1 MVVGIHRNAKAVIDL
16 DAIKHNIEIEKKRM
30 RDDQKLFAVV
40 KANAYGHGMIEVA
53 KTAKEAGA
61 NGFCVAIID
70 EGIELRNAGFDD
82 LVLILGVCPAEQSN
96 VIAANDLSVAVGDL
110 DFLENAKPLLK
121 AQGLKLKV
129 HLAFDTGM
137 GRIGFVN
144 GEKVHEAEAFMKEN
158 SDQFEFEGIFTH
170 FACADTKD
178 DSYYKKQLEKFN
190 ELKDALDD
198 LPLTFMLQ
206 IPQPRCGMMIAAE
219 MPFVT
224 GLRCMASIR
233 PGESWNFLVKSSLL
247 LRLKASLFR

>member
-53 KTAKEAGA
+53 RTAKEAGA

-144 GEKVHEAEAFMKEN
+144 GEKVHEAAISSNLRGFLRT
-158 SDQFEFEGIFTH
+158 S
-170 FACADTKD
+170 
-178 DSYYKKQLEKFN
+178 
-190 ELKDALDD
+190 
-198 LPLTFMLQ
+198 PVQ
-206 IPQPRCGMMIAAE
+206 IRKMI
-219 MPFVT
+219 
-224 GLRCMASIR
+224 RII
-233 PGESWNFLVKSSLL
+233 KSSL
-247 LRLKASLFR
+247 KNSMS